1 MNMSASEFLRGFS
14 MGSHYDDHDSFR
26 VFFLLPAGDTF
37 NEAGPFDLDI
47 LHVA

>member
-1 MNMSASEFLRGFS
+1 MMIMILFGF
-14 MGSHYDDHDSFR
+14 
-26 VFFLLPAGDTF
+26 FFLLPAGDTF